1 MQINPW
7 NKERAEFTGRLADD
21 RQSLQH
27 QVDALTRRYS
37 QCGGVI
43 HICRPAFAHGVET
56 PLAVRQAIRA
66 EARA

>member
-21 RQSLQH
+21 RQSLQR
-27 QVDALTRRYS
+27 QIFALTRRFS

-43 HICRPAFAHGVET
+43 QVCRPAFAHGVET

-66 EARA
+66 EGRA